1 MHTIILDLILRRIRV
16 KAEEINQL
24 LKNIY
29 MIKRQQLKKR
39 KKCNKEDR
47 DEY

>member
-29 MIKRQQLKKR
+29 DKETTT
-39 KKCNKEDR
+39 EDR
-47 DEY
+47 KGR

>member
-29 MIKRQQLKKR
+29 DKETTTEEEKKALKESEVEER
-39 KKCNKEDR
+39 
-47 DEY
+47 